1 MNPKLLILGH
11 GRHGKDTVADLIAEY
26 YSFMNTSSSMFAAEH
41 IVMPWLEDNRG
52 LKYQTLD
59 ACYEDRVNHRG
70 DWYQAIC
77 EFNADDPAR
86 LVKAILEIS
95 DIYVGMRDD
104 REFYASRGLFDYV
117 IGVTAFD
124 RVKAL
129 DPTFLVPL
137 DECDFILE
145 NDGDE
150 ADLENDVQVMMESRV
165 LI

>member
-11 GRHGKDTVADLIAEY
+11 GRHGKDTVADIIVEN
-26 YSFMNTSSSMFAAEH
+26 FGFTKTSSSMFAAEH
-41 IVMPWLEDNRG
+41 VVQPWLEANRG
-52 LKYQTLD
+52 LTYRNIE
-59 ACYEDRVNHRG
+59 ACYEDRANHRQ
-70 DWYQAIC
+70 DWYEAISQY
-77 EFNADDPAR
+77 NQDDPAR
-86 LVKAILEIS
+86 LASEVLEVS

-104 REFYASRGLFDYV
+104 REFYAARGMFDYV

-137 DECDFILE
+137 SECDFILT

-150 ADLENDVQVMMESRV
+150 DDLENDTIVLVESRILV
-165 LI
+165 